1 MSPAAATSSLG
12 SVAGV
17 VVPTSPTGLR
27 DALTAAAQAQ
37 LEAAQVQSLQVV
49 GKMWSTLAGNGAAA
63 LDEVVLSDSGEECIT
78 PANVLHMPTCEVR
91 ALGTSG
97 PGSFLSALSLTRAR
111 TGCTGGAP
119 RRELREQRLAAQH
132 ARCVWLYLAIT
143 ALPGGHCQN
152 VSDTLWGGREL

>member
-1 MSPAAATSSLG
+1 MPSVLGWSRLAGATTVSPAAATSSLG
-12 SVAGV
+12 SLAGV

-78 PANVLHMPTCEVR
+78 PSNELHMPTCEVR

-97 PGSFLSALSLTRAR
+97 PGSSCRP
-111 TGCTGGAP
+111 C
-119 RRELREQRLAAQH
+119 H
-132 ARCVWLYLAIT
+132 
-143 ALPGGHCQN
+143 
-152 VSDTLWGGREL
+152 